1 MRALVTGLGNVGSAT
16 AKLLLANGWEVVGV
30 ARTIDP
36 ALLDTSMFRAISV
49 DLADPDAISLSML
62 RRTLF
67 DLVVMTHGTQH
78 GVEIGDPTFESW
90 YKEIVD
96 NNLTSAVHL
105 TNHLIFNKLL
115 NPGAL
120 IIYCSSIHAM
130 QPRAARGPYAIA
142 KAGLEALARVVAIEQ
157 ADKGIRALALRL
169 GQCSQPMKGIV
180 FTPEQEAAI
189 KDKTP
194 LQWVEPAEIAALCL
208 ALYEQKSLSGAV
220 LSIDSGHSLNIWA
233 GL

>member
-1 MRALVTGLGNVGSAT
+1 MRALITGSTGNVGSAT
-16 AKLLLANGWEVVGV
+16 AKLLLANGWEVIGA
-30 ARTIDP
+30 ARHVDYDSGY
-36 ALLDTSMFRAISV
+36 DTHAV
-49 DLADPDAISLSML
+49 DLADPDEISQFIP
-62 RRTLF
+62 RKKF

-78 GVEIGDPTFESW
+78 GVEIGDPAFESW

-120 IIYCSSIHAM
+120 IVYCSSIHAT
-130 QPRAARGPYAIA
+130 QPRKGRGPYSLA

-157 ADKGIRALALRL
+157 APTARAVALRL

-189 KDKTP
+189 RDKTP
-194 LQWVEPAEIAALCL
+194 LQWVEPAEVAALCL
-208 ALYEQKSLSGAV
+208 ALYDQKSLTGETIEIS
-220 LSIDSGHSLNIWA
+220 SGHSLNIWA

>member
-1 MRALVTGLGNVGSAT
+1 MSKRALVTGSTGNVGKAT
-16 AKLLLANGWEVVGV
+16 ISLLLANGWEVVGA
-30 ARTIDP
+30 ARHVDRDSGY
-36 ALLDTSMFRAISV
+36 DTCAV
-49 DLADPDAISLSML
+49 DLADPDKISQFI
-62 RRTLF
+62 RRQQF

-78 GVEIGDPTFESW
+78 GVEIGDPAFESW
-90 YKEIVD
+90 YLEIID

-105 TNHLIFNKLL
+105 TNHLLFNKLL

-120 IIYCSSIHAM
+120 IIYCSSIHAT
-130 QPRAARGPYAIA
+130 QPRAGRGPYAIA

-157 ADKGIRALALRL
+157 ADKGIRAVALRL
-169 GQCSQPMKGIV
+169 GQMSQPMRGIV

-208 ALYEQKSLSGAV
+208 SLYEQKSLTGETIEIS
-220 LSIDSGHSLNIWA
+220 SGHNLNIWA